1 MFSSVKNRLDLQE
14 TVGQIQIWNNPIE
27 TSTAADLDLLTIQAT
42 LTWAGA
48 EVKILVI
55 ILGVMGKTQPYSLG
69 TERLT

>member
-42 LTWAGA
+42 LTSG
-48 EVKILVI
+48 
-55 ILGVMGKTQPYSLG
+55 LGRSKNISDYIRSNG
-69 TERLT
+69 